1 MKLLSTKR
9 AYLIAVTATL
19 VLGLCLALRCLDRSP
34 VTETMCTLPGTRGT
48 GSGSCADMVQFPEA
62 AYHLNQISKQ
72 SIILED
78 ELTDP
83 ARPCQYCGNFFRNI
97 VSLARHGADNATD
110 PSARPLLVNVET
122 AYREAHD
129 RWMAGED
136 PVRIAEGI
144 RAVRKQTMER
154 FLV

>member
-19 VLGLCLALRCLDRSP
+19 VFGLGLALQCLERSP
-34 VTETMCTLPGTRGT
+34 VTETMCTLPGTKGT
-48 GSGSCADMVQFPEA
+48 GSGSCADRVQFPEA

-83 ARPCQYCGNFFRNI
+83 ARPCQYCGNFFHNI
-97 VSLARHGADNATD
+97 VALARHGVAHATD
-110 PSARPLLVNVET
+110 PSARPLLRNVET
-122 AYREAHD
+122 AYREAHE
-129 RWMAGED
+129 RWRAGDD
-136 PVRIAEGI
+136 PIRIAEGI